1 MSWLDRVRGKRPEVD
16 ESDMATRAEAA
27 AVQADDGIPDMR
39 AQGDSA
45 TLAEAARRNHSA
57 RRPAAAVEVEDEEEI
72 DDGLPS
78 VNRRKT
84 GNKTLTYLGFM
95 AIGIIGLA
103 LIWAV
108 NGPKGPPKKKAGDEQ
123 LTNAM
128 PQLVLP
134 KPVAPPAP
142 AKPAAVAAEPAK
154 PVAVKPAATGKGPI
168 EWYDRKMGAP
178 VMAGGLGGGTQG
190 GQGGGNAAGP
200 GRLNVVNGS
209 GDDFNTGKNDLSVK
223 LEATVTKAVS
233 AAMLPNRN
241 FLLTK
246 GTALDCA
253 LETAINSTL
262 PGMTTCRLTRDV
274 YSDNGQVI
282 VLDRGTQLVG
292 EYVNGLKN
300 GQARL
305 FVLWTRAKT
314 PNGVVVSLNS
324 PGTDAL
330 GRSGHEGFVDNHWM
344 ERFGAAILMSVVK
357 DTMTGIIAKQT
368 QQNSTAQTSATG
380 NVIYSGASTNPYSN
394 TMSGGEQIIARILDA
409 TANIPP
415 TLSKNQ
421 GDHIQV
427 MVARDLD
434 FSDVYG
440 LKGVE

>member
-1 MSWLDRVRGKRPEVD
+1 MRGKRREVD
-16 ESDMATRAEAA
+16 EGDMATQAEAA
-27 AVQADDGIPDMR
+27 AVQFDDDIPDMLEER
-39 AQGDSA
+39 DAT
-45 TLAEAARRNHSA
+45 TLAEAAQRSHKA
-57 RRPAAAVEVEDEEEI
+57 RRPAPQVELEDDEDI

-78 VNRRKT
+78 VNRRRS
-84 GNKTLTYLGFM
+84 GNKAMTYLGFL
-95 AIGIIGLA
+95 AILVIGAA

-108 NGPKGPPKKKAGDEQ
+108 NGPKGPSKKKASDER
-123 LTNAM
+123 LANTM

-134 KPVAPPAP
+134 KPIPPPPPPLP
-142 AKPAAVAAEPAK
+142 AEPIAAVAERARPIGAK
-154 PVAVKPAATGKGPI
+154 PLPAGKPAPD
-168 EWYDRKMGAP
+168 WLDRKMAAP
-178 VMAGGLGGGTQG
+178 VMVGGLGSGTPGGPDASGTG
-190 GQGGGNAAGP
+190 GP
-200 GRLNVVNGS
+200 GRLSVINGS
-209 GDDFNTGKNDLSVK
+209 SDDSLNSGEGDLAVK

-262 PGMTTCRLTRDV
+262 PGLTTCRLTRDV
-274 YSDNGQVI
+274 YSDNGQVV

-314 PNGVVVSLNS
+314 PQGVVVSLNS

-330 GRSGHEGFVDNHWM
+330 GRTGHEGFVDNHWL

-357 DTMTGIIAKQT
+357 DTMAGVIAKQT
-368 QQNSTAQTSATG
+368 QQSSSAQAPTTG
-380 NVIYSGASTNPYSN
+380 NVIFSGASTNPYAN

-415 TLSKNQ
+415 TLAKNQ

-434 FSDVYG
+434 FSGVYG